1 MRSLVRHVVALS
13 TIILCAVSLI
23 RAEDQ
28 FNTLLQSGKY
38 QEAIQFAEKQIPPA
52 SRTID
57 VWIGMA
63 QAYEKT
69 GMKDQTLACYK
80 EAQKINPSEPRVHYG
95 LGTYYFETRNFA
107 EAVKYYQSGFL
118 LKRSAMAAERMAICA
133 ANLNQWDKAKDAA
146 ETAVHLDSTVFECRP
161 ILVKL
166 YLQEKN
172 WSGAVEQLEF
182 IVGRGSATLDQWKLI
197 ADCYEK
203 AGMKGKL
210 PRADSMIVMLDR
222 NNIPSRV
229 RFADHALARG
239 DTAAAL
245 RLYKELAILTPTDS
259 KPFRNLYLLS
269 KTRGNAEDAT
279 LYLKNFLVLDS
290 SDAGLQWVLGDLLS
304 GQKDVAGALESYR
317 RAFRKN
323 IQGGKGHFKKYAEL
337 VLQKKLDNEAI
348 NVINAA
354 AIAGDADVSMYTALG
369 DIYQHLNQC
378 PNAAKMY
385 QEVLKTDP
393 KNLRVLNALAQ
404 CQAKS
409 GDVKNAIISY
419 EQIVLMNPKPSQEYK
434 ALGDL
439 HTKNGRRDNAIAAY
453 KKYLETTPGDQQVAK
468 AVGLYSY
475 EMKQYPDAVKY
486 LTMVQDAGMRDVA
499 LLTALG
505 LSAFQTKD
513 CAAAADPLARVW
525 AAKAPPAILMQV
537 LTPLAECYE
546 RNNNIPKAA
555 EAYEAYASLP
565 GVNNTDVAYRGA
577 FLKEKSDR
585 AGAIK
590 AYTTNTVSYPKDY
603 RNFLRLGLLY
613 ADDSTALDRAAA
625 NLSAASLIV
634 DTVRTLWQTLAV
646 VQGKLKNEEKE
657 LAAWQK
663 LVSLEPQDVEG
674 NRRVGTILAKKKQFA
689 QAISPLEIAAT
700 AGAQDYDLLRLL
712 ATCYLETKRP
722 KEAMALLRKAKVLQP
737 DDPSI
742 RVAIIAAGTAIG
754 PNEPVDKE
762 KDELAEIDK
771 KVIAKDRKN
780 IESRIR
786 LVQYYEKKDDLN
798 SAFTLLKELSVLTP
812 KEKTVFR
819 KLYEISA
826 RNGNKQEAAEY
837 LKKYLAIDPT
847 NAKAFR
853 SLADLQYE
861 QKNLDGALVSYR
873 AAVKLDPASKG
884 FYKNYIDIVLQ
895 KKNDAEA
902 ISVIRSAIKF
912 GEADAPAYAALG
924 DIFRKKGQCGEAV
937 KMYQDVLKLD
947 PKNIDAMTSLGE
959 CLAATGDVKNAIITY
974 EQVVLMKPKPS
985 PEYKTL
991 GDLLL
996 KAGKTDNAMDA
1007 YQKYLAETSSDQAVA
1022 RTVGLYQ
1029 YDRKKYKEAIGYF
1042 ELVKDAA
1049 QQSTEYLVAVG
1060 DCYYQAGDTK
1070 KTIDVLARAWA
1081 AKPSPATLVKVLKT
1095 LAICYQKNGDNP
1107 KALEAYDAYTKLP
1120 GVKDQEASYLCG
1132 FLREPG
1138 DRAGAIKVYAAN
1150 TKDFPKDYRNFLRLG
1165 LLLAADP
1172 AASNRAAAT
1181 LKATSTLVDTIPVMW
1196 ETLASVYGKLK
1207 NDDGELQALQK
1218 LLMLQPQNLEA
1229 NKRASVLLLKKKQ
1242 VAQAITNLEMV
1253 LTMSPNDVASMLL
1266 LVEGYLETKRPVQ
1279 ALELLAKAKA
1289 IDNDNIAIR
1298 DKLYVLQKQNGH
1310 DQKAEGEIKELIEL
1324 TKDNKYRVM
1333 YARDLVA
1340 KQRYDEATKIITDI
1354 KAKDPM
1360 NVECRMLRGAI
1371 QKAQK
1376 QYEGAIETYKE
1387 ISFINENYVPAL
1399 YERGDVYLLLAQYDR
1414 AEQYLSKALKLDPR
1428 YALAELGMALLAK
1441 AKKNTAGY
1449 QEHLGKAKALDPK
1462 NPLIMAEAAKGG
1474 K

>member
-1 MRSLVRHVVALS
+1 MRFPVRHAVALS
-13 TIILCAVSLI
+13 TIILCAVSFTL
-23 RAEDQ
+23 AQDQ
-28 FNTLLQSGKY
+28 FNNFLQSGKY
-38 QEAIQFAEKQIPPA
+38 QEAIQFAEKQLPPA
-52 SRTID
+52 ARTID

-69 GMKDQTLACYK
+69 GMKDQVLACYK

-95 LGTYYFETRNFA
+95 LGAYNFEAKNYA
-107 EAVKYYQSGFL
+107 EALKFFQSGFL
-118 LKRSAMAAERMAICA
+118 LKRTALAAEKMALCA

-146 ETAVHLDSTVFECRP
+146 ETAVGLDSTVFECRP

-182 IVGRGSATLDQWKLI
+182 IAKRGTATLEQWKLI

-203 AGMKGKL
+203 AGLKERL
-210 PRADSMIVMLDR
+210 PRADSMIVTLDR
-222 NNIPSRV
+222 NNVSSRI
-229 RFADHALARG
+229 RFADHSIASG
-239 DTAAAL
+239 DTATAL
-245 RLYKELAILTPTDS
+245 RLYKELAILSPTDP

-269 KTRGNAEDAT
+269 KTRGNSDDAT
-279 LYLKNFLVLDS
+279 LYLKNYLVLDS
-290 SDAGLQWVLGDLLS
+290 SDAGLYWVLGDLLS
-304 GQKDVAGALESYR
+304 GQKDIAGALESYR

-323 IQGGKGHFKKYAEL
+323 IQGGKGHFEKYADI
-337 VLQKKLDNEAI
+337 VLQKKIDKEAI
-348 NVINAA
+348 EVINAA
-354 AIAGDADVSMYTALG
+354 VNAGEANVPLYTALG
-369 DIYQHLNQC
+369 DIYQRLNQC

-385 QEVLKTDP
+385 QEVLKMDP
-393 KNLRVLNALAQ
+393 KNLRVLNTLAE
-404 CQAKS
+404 CQAIS
-409 GDVKNAIISY
+409 GDVKNAIVSY

-453 KKYLETTPGDQQVAK
+453 KKYLETAPGDQPVAK
-468 AVGLYSY
+468 TVGLYSY
-475 EMKQYPDAVKY
+475 ETKQFPEAVKY
-486 LTMVQDAGMRDVA
+486 LSMVQDPGLRDVS

-505 LSAFQTKD
+505 LSAYQTND
-513 CAAAADPLARVW
+513 CNAATDPLAKVW
-525 AAKAPPAILMQV
+525 AAKAPPAILMQI

-546 RNNNIPKAA
+546 RNNNIAKAA
-555 EAYEAYASLP
+555 EAYEAYSSLP
-565 GVNNTDVAYRGA
+565 GVNNTDVAFRGA

-590 AYTTNTVSYPKDY
+590 AYTTNTVAYPKDY

-613 ADDSTALDRAAA
+613 STDSAAFDRSAA
-625 NLSAASLIV
+625 NLTAASLIV
-634 DTVRTLWQTLAV
+634 DTVRTLWHTLAT
-646 VQGKLKNEEKE
+646 VQEKLKNEEKG
-657 LAAWQK
+657 LAAWSK
-663 LVSLEPQDVEG
+663 LVALEPQNVEG
-674 NRRVGTILAKKKQFA
+674 NRRVGTILANRKQFA
-689 QAISPLEIAAT
+689 QAIAPLEVAAT
-700 AGAQDYDLLRLL
+700 AGSQDYDLLKLL

-722 KEAMALLRKAKVLQP
+722 KEAMGLLRKAKVLQP
-737 DDPSI
+737 DDPAI
-742 RVAIIAAGTAIG
+742 RVAIIAAGAAIG

-771 KVIAKDRKN
+771 KVLVNDRKN

-786 LVQYYEKKDDLN
+786 LVQYYEKKEDFN

-819 KLYEISA
+819 KLYEISL
-826 RNGNKQEAAEY
+826 RNGNKQDAVEY
-837 LKKYLAIDPT
+837 LKKYLAIDPA

-861 QKNLDGALVSYR
+861 LKDNDGALTSYR
-873 AAVKLDPASKG
+873 ATVKLDPASKG

-895 KKNDAEA
+895 KKNEGEA
-902 ISVIRSAIKF
+902 ITVIQNAIKF
-912 GEADAPAYAALG
+912 GEAETPAYAALG
-924 DIFRKKGQCGEAV
+924 DIFRKKGQCDEAV
-937 KMYQDVLKLD
+937 KMYQEVLKLN
-947 PKNIDAMTSLGE
+947 PKDIDVMTSLGE
-959 CLAATGDVKNAIITY
+959 CQAATGDVKNAIISY

-985 PEYKTL
+985 KEYKTL
-991 GDLLL
+991 GDLQL
-996 KAGKTDNAMDA
+996 KAGKADNAMDA
-1007 YQKYLAETSSDQAVA
+1007 YQKYLADTPSDQTVA
-1022 RTVGLYQ
+1022 RVVGLYQ
-1029 YDRKKYKEAIGYF
+1029 YEKKKYKEAIGYF

-1049 QQSTEYLVAVG
+1049 QQNTEFLVAIG
-1060 DCYYQAGDTK
+1060 DCYYQTGDTK
-1070 KTIDVLARAWA
+1070 KTIDALARAWA
-1081 AKPSPATLVKVLKT
+1081 AKPTPATQVKVLKT
-1095 LAICYQKNGDNP
+1095 LAVCYQKNGDNA

-1138 DRAGAIKVYAAN
+1138 DRAGATKVYAAN

-1172 AASNRAAAT
+1172 AASDRAAAA
-1181 LKATSTLVDTIPVMW
+1181 LKATSAIVDTIPVMW
-1196 ETLASVYGKLK
+1196 ETLAGVYGKLK
-1207 NDDGELQALQK
+1207 NDDGELQSLQK
-1218 LLMLQPQNLEA
+1218 LLALQPQNLEA

-1266 LVEGYLETKRPVQ
+1266 LVEGYLETKRPAQ
-1279 ALELLAKAKA
+1279 ALEILAKAKA
-1289 IDNDNIAIR
+1289 VDNSNIVIR
-1298 DKLYVLQKQNGH
+1298 DKLYTLQKQNGQ
-1310 DQKAEGEIKELIEL
+1310 DQKAEAEIKELIEL
-1324 TKDNKYRVM
+1324 TKDNKYRVT

-1340 KQRYDEATKIITDI
+1340 KQRFDEAMKIIADI
-1354 KAKDPM
+1354 KTNDPM
-1360 NVECRMLRGAI
+1360 NIECRMLRGAI

-1387 ISFINENYVPAL
+1387 ISFINDNHVPAL
-1399 YERGDVYLLLAQYDR
+1399 YERGDVYLLMAQYDR
-1414 AEQYLSKALKLDPR
+1414 AEQYFAKALKLDPQ
-1428 YALAELGMALLAK
+1428 YALAELGMARLAK

-1462 NPLIMAEAAKGG
+1462 NPLILEEAAKGG